1 MPYSTQ
7 ERNELDFYKSLVSE
21 LRDKHINEIKE
32 SIPKKFRDDNEV
44 LQSFEDIISTE
55 GLENVNLEGTLYSGI
70 LFNHNME
77 GMTQTEKDESMSYYD
92 AIRN

>member
-1 MPYSTQ
+1 MPYSTA

-55 GLENVNLEGTLYSGI
+55 GFNVNS
-70 LFNHNME
+70 
-77 GMTQTEKDESMSYYD
+77 S
-92 AIRN
+92 R